1 MNITQEKID
10 DLNAKLKVQL
20 SSEDYQEK
28 VEAVI
33 VNYRKTASIPGF
45 RKGKVPMGQV
55 KKMIGKSVLVDEVNK
70 LLQEAIY
77 KHITENKVEVLGNPL
92 PLTSEVDWD
101 NATDFEFEYEM
112 GLAPEFKVTLEKK
125 SKFDYLQI
133 VADKKMVDH
142 YVTDM
147 AKRYGKMTQPEKS
160 EKTDLIMG
168 EFIQLDGEGNALEGS
183 INHTSSVALDIIQ
196 DKKAQKALVGLAE
209 GDEVKLHITKDF
221 SNDAHH
227 MLNIKKEEL
236 ETLDAYFTF
245 KVNKISRMEPADMT
259 QDLFD
264 KVFGKDTV
272 KNEKEFRAKVKEEVE
287 KSFEGE
293 SDNKLKNDVILHL
306 IKKTKLSLPDTFL
319 KKWLAATNEQGLTE
333 EQVEQEYEQYSKSL
347 KWQLIENKIIK
358 DNELEVKNE
367 DVISH
372 TKELIISNF
381 AQYGQPAPEDK
392 KLEEIAVQV
401 LGNEEERKKV
411 YNQLYDVKTMSL
423 YKEKFNLKNK
433 EVTYDEFVKLASE
446 K

>member
-10 DLNAKLKVQL
+10 ALNAKLKVQL

-28 VEAVI
+28 VESVI

-112 GLAPEFKVTLEKK
+112 GLAPEFKVTLDKK

-160 EKTDLIMG
+160 EKTDLMMG
-168 EFIQLDGEGNALEGS
+168 EFIQLDGEGNALEGG

-196 DKKAQKALVGLAE
+196 DKKAQKALVGLTD
-209 GDEVKLHITKDF
+209 GDEVKLHITNDF

-236 ETLDAYFTF
+236 ETLDADFTF

-272 KNEKEFRAKVKEEVE
+272 KSEKEFRAKVKEEVE

-319 KKWLAATNEQGLTE
+319 KKWLVATNEQGLTE

-358 DNELEVKNE
+358 DNEL
-367 DVISH
+367 
-372 TKELIISNF
+372 
-381 AQYGQPAPEDK
+381 
-392 KLEEIAVQV
+392 
-401 LGNEEERKKV
+401 
-411 YNQLYDVKTMSL
+411 
-423 YKEKFNLKNK
+423 
-433 EVTYDEFVKLASE
+433 
-446 K
+446 

>member
-10 DLNAKLKVQL
+10 ALNAKLKVQL

-112 GLAPEFKVTLEKK
+112 GLAPEFKVTLDKK

-160 EKTDLIMG
+160 EKTDLMMG
-168 EFIQLDGEGNALEGS
+168 EFTQLDGEGNVLEDG

-196 DKKAQKALVGLAE
+196 DTKAQKALVGLTE

-236 ETLDAYFTF
+236 ETLDADFTF

-272 KNEKEFRAKVKEEVE
+272 KSEKEFRAKVKEEVE

-319 KKWLAATNEQGLTE
+319 KKWLVATNEQGLTE

-372 TKELIISNF
+372 TKELIVSNF

-392 KLEEIAVQV
+392 KLEEIAVKV

-411 YNQLYDVKTMSL
+411 YNQLYDVKTLSL
-423 YKEKFNLKNK
+423 YKEKFSLKNK

>member
-1 MNITQEKID
+1 MNITQERID
-10 DLNAKLKVQL
+10 DLNAKLKVEV
-20 SSEDYQEK
+20 SADDYQAK
-28 VEAVI
+28 VEEVI

-101 NATDFEFEYEM
+101 NSTDFTFEYEM
-112 GLAPEFKVTLEKK
+112 GLAPEFKVTLDKK
-125 SKFDYLQI
+125 GKFDFLKI

-147 AKRYGKMTQPEKS
+147 AKRYGKMTQPEKA
-160 EKTDLIMG
+160 ENTDLMMG
-168 EFIQLDGEGNALEGS
+168 EFTQLDAEGNAFDGG
-183 INHTSSVALDIIQ
+183 INHTASVALDIIQ

-209 GDEVKLHITKDF
+209 GDVVKVRVNKDF

-236 ETLDAYFTF
+236 EVLDADFDF
-245 KVNKISRMEPADMT
+245 KVNKISRMTPADLN
-259 QDLFD
+259 QELFD

-272 KNEKEFRAKVKEEVE
+272 KNEKEFRAKIKEEVE
-287 KSFEGE
+287 KSFVSE
-293 SDNKLKNDVILHL
+293 SDNKLKNDVILYL
-306 IKKTKLSLPDTFL
+306 IKKTKLNLPDTFL
-319 KKWLAATNEQGLTE
+319 KKWLVATNEQGLTE
-333 EQVEQEYEQYSKSL
+333 DQVETEYEQYSQSL
-347 KWQLIENKIIK
+347 KWQLIENKVIK
-358 DNELEVKNE
+358 ENDLEVKNE
-367 DVISH
+367 DVIAH
-372 TKELIISNF
+372 AKELIISNF
-381 AQYGQPAPEDK
+381 AQYGQAAPDDK

-401 LGNEEERKKV
+401 LGNEEERKKI
-411 YNQLYDVKTMSL
+411 YNQLYDEKTMTL
-423 YKEKFNLKNK
+423 YKDNFTLKEK

>member
-10 DLNAKLKVQL
+10 ALNAKLKVQL

-112 GLAPEFKVTLEKK
+112 GLAPEFKVTLDKK

-160 EKTDLIMG
+160 EKTDLMMG
-168 EFIQLDGEGNALEGS
+168 EFTQLDGEGNALEGG

-196 DKKAQKALVGLAE
+196 DKKAQKALVGLTD

-236 ETLDAYFTF
+236 ETLDADFTF

-272 KNEKEFRAKVKEEVE
+272 KSEKEFKAKVKEEVE

-319 KKWLAATNEQGLTE
+319 KKWLVATNEQGLTE

-372 TKELIISNF
+372 TKELIVSNF
-381 AQYGQPAPEDK
+381 SQYGQPAPEDK

-423 YKEKFNLKNK
+423 YKEKFSLKNK